1 MVGPPPLKYYY
12 ISWIMIQ
19 QFNAYSIFIVMTLK
33 NDGRKGTGE
42 SNEETRKHRDIK
54 MNLGK
59 NLRII
64 KLCQFGRV
72 YILLILGE

>member
-1 MVGPPPLKYYY
+1 MVGTPPFFKYY
-12 ISWIMIQ
+12 IAWIIIP
-19 QFNAYSIFIVMTLK
+19 QFHAYPIFIVMTLK